1 MQTLD
6 FVTKRGDTFDEV
18 SFTINIDGDP
28 LDLTDAVIR
37 MQLRKSA
44 GAPVAFTP
52 ELSITDAENGQFVI
66 DAQIIDI
73 PACVYK
79 YDIEIELASGEVK
92 TWIYGNFTINDDITR

>member
-1 MQTLD
+1 MQSLD
-6 FVTKRGDTFDEV
+6 FVTKRGDTFDQV
-18 SFTINIDGDP
+18 TFTINIDGVP
-28 LDLTDAVIR
+28 LDLTGATIR

-52 ELSITDAENGQFVI
+52 ELSIINAASGEFAI
-66 DAQIIDI
+66 DEQIIDI

-79 YDIEIELASGEVK
+79 YDIEIELDSGEVK

>member
-1 MQTLD
+1 MQSLD
-6 FVTKRGDTFDEV
+6 FVTKRGDTFDKV
-18 SFTINIDGDP
+18 IFTININGAR
-28 LDLTDAVIR
+28 LNLTGVTIR

-52 ELSITDAENGQFVI
+52 QLSIIDEVNGEFTI
-66 DAQIIDI
+66 DEQIIDI

-92 TWIYGNFTINDDITR
+92 TWIYGNFTIKDDITR